1 MAAVNQARAAVA
13 IAYASDGLLQAQRLR
28 RSDRSAQNDEEARQ
42 LLVNVV
48 RRLQSSAANS
58 PQLPVAR
65 RLLREV
71 EQDIHRRNTA
81 EDRRADPRDE
91 ALSGRIQFGLRLRHL
106 GSLRRVLNELAES
119 ELRGDLPLP
128 EAAKLA
134 TAQQSEIASNRTRTR
149 PPSAG
154 FAAKPRR
161 RHRASRV
168 RVCGGVTRQVRVP
181 AARSVP
187 NGVHPNRNA
196 TYVEIPGSDHMVF
209 YGAALPITMGLIDEW
224 IARNNLLSTA

>member
-161 RHRASRV
+161 RPSSQSGAGLWGSHPPGASTSRTQCPEWCTPQSQRDVRRDSRV
-168 RVCGGVTRQVRVP
+168 RPHGFLRGRATHHHGPHRRVDRQ
-181 AARSVP
+181 
-187 NGVHPNRNA
+187 
-196 TYVEIPGSDHMVF
+196 E
-209 YGAALPITMGLIDEW
+209 
-224 IARNNLLSTA
+224 